1 MIEYSISSVIVGS
14 SNAIIESIIRA
25 VEGSSNAIIES
36 VIYAVGG
43 SSNAIESRFLFLV
56 ELLDDGIIN
65 KNQNSGL
72 GFFRLNW

>member
-14 SNAIIESIIRA
+14 INAIIET
-25 VEGSSNAIIES
+25 

-56 ELLDDGIIN
+56 ELLDDGIID

-72 GFFRLNW
+72 GFFRLNR